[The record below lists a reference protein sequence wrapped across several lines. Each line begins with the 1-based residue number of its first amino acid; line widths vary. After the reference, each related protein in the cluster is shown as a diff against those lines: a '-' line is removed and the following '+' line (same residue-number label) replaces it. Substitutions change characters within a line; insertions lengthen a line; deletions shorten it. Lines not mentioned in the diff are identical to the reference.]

1 MVPLEITPYYPP
13 YLKGDVGVKNLYL
26 RGDVKGKSPNFKT
39 ELVEKINYY
48 FVEVKLIQRG

>member
-1 MVPLEITPYYPP
+1 
-13 YLKGDVGVKNLYL
+13 LKERILIS

-48 FVEVKLIQRG
+48 FVGVKLIQRG